1 MNSLRHSF
9 TMIELLV
16 VVAVIAI
23 LAGMLL
29 PALNSARE
37 SAKSIQCA
45 GNLKQI
51 GVQTSLYIDDN
62 KESFYQGGCGS
73 MSWNYFLGRGS
84 SAPIAWN
91 ANLDVV
97 NEKFWKVRSNHS
109 LLYCPSSEPKQ
120 RMGLTVYYQ
129 YLQRTGYATTGGA
142 WTTTGPT
149 HWPGKAKCFDE
160 YTGTISPYFP
170 EPAKLA
176 DLRIPSV
183 TVTLAESAELTNP
196 LYGYYMLYLG
206 NTGSY
211 TFSRRH
217 KGMNNL
223 LFTDGHVAP
232 KETRKLLGWFSG
244 PQNTSRG
251 KDKAYAEFSD

>member
-1 MNSLRHSF
+1 
-9 TMIELLV
+9 MIELLV
-16 VVAVIAI
+16 VIAVIAI

-51 GVQTSLYIDDN
+51 GVQTALYVDDN
-62 KESFYQGGCGS
+62 KESFYQGGSGS
-73 MSWNYFLGRGS
+73 MSWNFFLGRNS
-84 SAPIAWN
+84 QSIAWN
-91 ANLDVV
+91 VGLDYARD
-97 NEKFWKVRSNHS
+97 NFWKVRSNHS
-109 LLYCPSSEPKQ
+109 LLYCPGSDTKQ
-120 RMGLTVYYQ
+120 RMGFTSYYQ
-129 YLQRTGYATTGGA
+129 YLQVTSYAATGGSWVA
-142 WTTTGPT
+142 TGPT
-149 HWPGKAKCFDE
+149 HWSGKAKCFDE
-160 YTGTISPYFP
+160 YTGTVSPYFP

-176 DLRIPSV
+176 DLRIPSA
-183 TVTLAESAELTNP
+183 TITLAESAAVNNP
-196 LYGYYMLYLG
+196 LSGYHMLYLG

-223 LFTDGHVAP
+223 LFTDGHVTP

-244 PQNTSRG
+244 PQNTNRG
-251 KDKAYAEFSD
+251 KDKVYAEFSD